1 MEALAGGVGS
11 EILGET
17 IDTLSYQGW
26 DFGYE
31 CKSQKINPIQYLNR
45 RKLMQVQWCR
55 WIIITWFVLFKINW
69 IMLIV

>member
-11 EILGET
+11 EILGKT

-45 RKLMQVQWCR
+45 RKLMQVQ
-55 WIIITWFVLFKINW
+55 
-69 IMLIV
+69 